1 MKGGQHQMTD
11 NKQSFNPYYKHR
23 DLNTEKVNNNH
34 RLPKELKTDLD
45 RYFKDNDMSVTDGME
60 KIVMEFLNSKC
71 LERKPFNYIMYLI
84 ATKDHDLQE
93 DDFKI
98 AGVLDYYGV
107 LKDLDENV
115 INLDEKHNETD
126 KIPDVDGYYV
136 DDEDDDYV
144 DDYLQ
149 IMRIEDNDMKAA
161 HFDNFIFDNFHQN
174 ARWIYGVNEKD
185 AYVDALETFFKSD
198 LDETF
203 LFKIVLNN
211 FLDEKSGGTFKGLAG
226 SKLQDHHRG
235 LAILEDSHGQHY
247 YVSYDWIINIRLNER
262 FVSIQNINFYE
273 KKTWYNLIQ
282 TSANQKL
289 KNFIAKQDDFKEIRK
304 DNVMREIAAI
314 DRQIQKLQQKRDACE
329 RIVEDIIDDNTLM
342 NKLD

>member
-1 MKGGQHQMTD
+1 MTN

-34 RLPKELKTDLD
+34 RLPKALKTDLD

-60 KIVMEFLNSKC
+60 KVVMEFLNSKC

-84 ATKDHDLQE
+84 AAKDHDLQE

-107 LKDLDENV
+107 LKDLDEKV
-115 INLDEKHNETD
+115 INVDEKHNETD
-126 KIPDVDGYYV
+126 KIPDVDAYYL

-149 IMRIEDNDMKAA
+149 ATKIEDNDMKSPY
-161 HFDNFIFDNFHQN
+161 FDSFIFDNFHQN
-174 ARWIYGVNEKD
+174 ARWIFGVNEKD
-185 AYVDALETFFKSD
+185 AYVDALETFFESFFKAD

-226 SKLQDHHRG
+226 SKLQDHHKG
-235 LAILEDSHGQHY
+235 IAILEDKNGQHY
-247 YVSYDWIINIRLNER
+247 YVSYDWFINNSLNER
-262 FVSIQNINFYE
+262 FAVIQDITFYE

-282 TSANQKL
+282 ISANQKL

-304 DNVMREIAAI
+304 DNVIREISAI
-314 DRQIQKLQQKRDACE
+314 VRHIQKLQQKRHACD